1 MQVVA
6 IMIPYLLNLNSII
19 INNAG
24 LKDYESGL
32 IIRALSY
39 QSSIKEIDLTN
50 S

>member
-6 IMIPYLLNLNSII
+6 ITIPYLLNLNSII

-24 LKDYESGL
+24 LKDFESGL
-32 IIRALSY
+32 IIRALNY
-39 QSSIKEIDLTN
+39 HSSIKEIDLAN